1 MYTALNSSNMLDYN
15 FRISTP
21 RLTLSHLDANN
32 ERHVDFIYELNNSP
46 EILHIHRRMPGVR
59 DTRDSARR
67 FIEQGTDAFEKIGYG
82 RFLISLTP
90 DAAAGGSGDDQ
101 RAQSFSDSV
110 NKHHLIGILSMRKD
124 RFPSAPSV
132 PDIGFAIMAKYYG
145 RGYATEASKALIK
158 YYREQKGQTAFA
170 GYCDPDNENS
180 IKMFRRLGFEERGVK
195 EVNGVIG
202 DDVYLKCLVFTT
214 GCEGDLDGMRD
225 VSE

>member
-1 MYTALNSSNMLDYN
+1 MLNYN
-15 FRISTP
+15 FHISTP
-21 RLTLSHLDANN
+21 RLTLSHLDPNN

-59 DTRDSARR
+59 DTQESART
-67 FIEQGTDAFEKIGYG
+67 FIEQGAEAFEKTGYG

-90 DAAAGGSGDDQ
+90 GAAADGSEDDQ
-101 RAQSFSDSV
+101 HARFFPDSV
-110 NKHHLIGILSMRKD
+110 NKHDLIGILSMRKG

-145 RGYATEASKALIK
+145 RGYATEASEALIK
-158 YYREQKGQTAFA
+158 YYREEKGQTAFT
-170 GYCDPDNENS
+170 GYCEPDNENS
-180 IKMFRRLGFEERGVK
+180 IKMFRRLGFQERGVK

-214 GCEGDLDGMRD
+214 GCEGELDGMRD